1 MTTPDATVDSLLG
14 SEPAAQAPVEPA
26 PPRRRRK
33 LALLFLLVALS
44 VVFLVV
50 ATWYLL
56 FRQPITELVIPTV
69 NASVPPAFSAA
80 FYEVAQPIA
89 VAVAPDG
96 SRIYVTQGADTQ
108 ETVVL
113 NAQGTRVG
121 TLTPPTTVNETPQQ
135 RFLAVDPSSGDVWA
149 TDRLAGQVYVYAAD
163 GSYRRRFDPG
173 LAYAGWQPM
182 AIAFDKT
189 GNVYIADVGGAYQSV
204 HEFDRDGKLVRDF
217 GSKGV
222 LSFPNGIAIDSTA
235 KVYIADSNNGRLLVF
250 DGQGQQLG
258 LVPRGTA
265 AGALGLPRGVAI
277 DSHDKVYVVDS
288 VGQGVQIYGALKDGE
303 EEPTYLNHFGTE
315 GTVDGAFE
323 FPNGI
328 AVDARGRVYVAD
340 WNNSR
345 VQVWSY

>member
-1 MTTPDATVDSLLG
+1 MTTPDATADSLLG
-14 SEPAAQAPVEPA
+14 GEPAAQAPVEPA
-26 PPRRRRK
+26 TPRRRRK
-33 LALLFLLVALS
+33 LILLFLLVALS
-44 VVFLVV
+44 VVFLVIAV
-50 ATWYLL
+50 WYLL
-56 FRQPITELVIPTV
+56 FRQPITNLVIPNV
-69 NASVPPAFSAA
+69 NASVPPTFSAA
-80 FYEVAQPIA
+80 FYDVSQPIA

-108 ETVVL
+108 ATLVL
-113 NAQGTRVG
+113 NSQGTKLG
-121 TLTPPTTVNETPQQ
+121 TLTPPATVNAAPQQ
-135 RFLAVDPSSGDVWA
+135 RFVAVDPSSGDVWA

-163 GSYRRRFDPG
+163 GTYRRRFDPG
-173 LAYAGWQPM
+173 LTYAAWQPM

-189 GNVYIADVGGAYQSV
+189 GNVYIADVGGAFQAV
-204 HEFDRDGKLVRDF
+204 HEFGRDGKLVRDF
-217 GSKGV
+217 GIQGQ
-222 LSFPNGIAIDSTA
+222 LSFPNGIGLDSA
-235 KVYIADSNNGRLLVF
+235 GRVYVADSNNGRLLVF
-250 DGQGQQLG
+250 DAQGQQLG

-303 EEPTYLNHFGTE
+303 EEPTFLNHFGDE

-340 WNNSR
+340 WNNNR